1 MVGLCDFDQI
11 FKANKDWFIKNPMR
25 DWKEKVKDLN
35 LNKAFNL
42 IKQNSIKEYMDEF
55 NDLYEE
61 KVPTQNIKID
71 ANLISEMQIKSN
83 N

>member
-1 MVGLCDFDQI
+1 
-11 FKANKDWFIKNPMR
+11 MR